1 MKIFTKRILIGLTI
15 LQAACYGFTASEIS
29 VTSEKQHAAKPNI
42 LFIFA
47 DDLRADALGYAG
59 NTIIQTPNIDQLAA
73 SGTHFKNCYVMGGHH
88 GAICAPSRAMLMS
101 GKSLFHVYDKLDGVH
116 TMPQHFAENGY
127 ETFGT
132 GKWHNGAETFEASF
146 QKGKTIMLGGMS
158 DHFKVPVCDLDAN
171 RKLGKPVVKGF
182 STDIFTESALSY
194 LDEYAKGSRKNPF
207 FCYVAYTAPH
217 DPRSPREDYI
227 GKYPEKDIPLPG
239 NYKPVH
245 PFDFGDAQVRDENL
259 APWPR
264 TPEIIKATLSD
275 YYGLI
280 SHLDARIGD
289 LIQSLKEKGLYENTI
304 IVFAADN
311 GLAVGSHG
319 LLGKQ
324 SLYEHSMK
332 VPLILT
338 GPGIPKNSATDALV
352 YLFDI
357 FPTLTTVA
365 CLPEPERIDGKNL
378 SDVIS
383 GKSAQVRES
392 SFTAYRHLV
401 RAVRDQEWKLIRYPN
416 RDYTQL
422 FNLKKDPLELENLAG
437 KPAYRKQEER
447 LKKRLIRWQQQT
459 GDTVAYTAKTILP
472 MQYKPEQFERTMD
485 QQQPVY
491 TQKKYWDKR

>member
-1 MKIFTKRILIGLTI
+1 MKLLTKQFAGLAAILLIVLT
-15 LQAACYGFTASEIS
+15 GFSAFRTIKNKH
-29 VTSEKQHAAKPNI
+29 VQPVRKPNI

-59 NTIIQTPNIDQLAA
+59 NKVIKTPNIDQLAK
-73 SGTHFKNCYVMGGHH
+73 SGVSFSNCYVMGGHH

-101 GKSLFHVYDKLDGVH
+101 GKSLFHVYDVLDGVH

-127 ETFGT
+127 QTFGT
-132 GKWHNGAETFEASF
+132 GKWHNGAKAFEASF
-146 QKGKTIMLGGMS
+146 QKGKTVMLGGMS
-158 DHFKVPVCDLDAN
+158 DHFKVPVRDLDVN
-171 RKLGKPVVKGF
+171 GKLGEAVIKGF

-194 LDEYAKGSRKNPF
+194 LDEYVKSDRSNPF

-245 PFDFGDAQVRDENL
+245 PFDYGEAQVRDENL
-259 APWPR
+259 AAWPR
-264 TPEIIKATLSD
+264 TPEAIKSTLSD

-280 SHLDARIGD
+280 SHLDSRIGD
-289 LIQSLKEKGLYENTI
+289 LIQSLKNKGLYENTI

-332 VPLILT
+332 VPFVIT
-338 GPGIPKNSATDALV
+338 GPGIPENRKSEALV
-352 YLFDI
+352 YLYDI
-357 FPTLTTVA
+357 FPTLA
-365 CLPEPERIDGKNL
+365 SEAGLPDPEGIDGKSLMNI
-378 SDVIS
+378 IS
-383 GKSAQVRES
+383 GKSAGVRES
-392 SFTAYRHLV
+392 SFTAYRDLI
-401 RAVRDQEWKLIRYPN
+401 RAVRDTEWKLIRYPN

-422 FNLKKDPLELENLAG
+422 FNLKKDPLELDNLSG
-437 KPAYRKQEER
+437 KAQYRQKEES
-447 LKKRLIRWQQQT
+447 LKKLLIQWQHET
-459 GDTVAYTAKTILP
+459 GDTIAYTAKTILP
-472 MQYKPEQFERTMD
+472 MKYEPEKFERTMD
-485 QQQPVY
+485 KSQPKY
-491 TQKKYWDKR
+491 TQDKYWKK

>member
-1 MKIFTKRILIGLTI
+1 MVFSAYHI
-15 LQAACYGFTASEIS
+15 SETQETQ
-29 VTSEKQHAAKPNI
+29 VPAKPNI

-59 NTIIQTPNIDQLAA
+59 NKIIQTPNIDQLAA
-73 SGTHFKNCYVMGGHH
+73 SGIYFKNCYVMGGHH

-101 GKSLFHVYDKLDGVH
+101 GKSLFHVYDELEGVH

-132 GKWHNGAETFEASF
+132 GKWHNGAGTFEASF
-146 QKGKTIMLGGMS
+146 QKGKTVMLGGMS
-158 DHFKVPVCDLDAN
+158 DHFKVPVRDLDAN
-171 RKLGKPVVKGF
+171 HKLGEPVTKGF

-194 LDEYAKGSRKNPF
+194 LDEYAKGDKAKPF

-227 GKYPEKDIPLPG
+227 GKYPEKEIPLPG

-245 PFDFGDAQVRDENL
+245 PFDFGEAQVRDENL

-264 TPEIIKATLSD
+264 TPDVIKATLSD

-332 VPLILT
+332 VPFVIT
-338 GPGIPKNSATDALV
+338 GPGIPKKRSSEALV
-352 YLFDI
+352 YLLDI
-357 FPTLTTVA
+357 FPTLSQIA
-365 CLPEPERIDGKNL
+365 GLPKPEAVDGQSL
-378 SDVIS
+378 AGVIS
-383 GKSAQVRES
+383 GKSAGVRES
-392 SFTAYRHLV
+392 SFTAYRNLV
-401 RAVRDQEWKLIRYPN
+401 RAVRDKEWKLIRYPD

-422 FNLKKDPLELENLAG
+422 FNLKNDPLELENLAG
-437 KPAYRKQEER
+437 KPQFKQREEN
-447 LKKRLIRWQQQT
+447 LKKLLAQWQKET

-472 MQYKPEQFERTMD
+472 MQYEPEKFKRTMD
-485 QQQPVY
+485 KNQPKY
-491 TQKKYWDKR
+491 TQEKYWND